1 MTDDIGIE
9 ALPEE
14 DAPAIELEVEVQ
26 DSVSVKDAEAW
37 AVGQRGGVDVVE
49 GDPTYHNNAKYYA
62 GQGEGHAEDAEAWA
76 EGTRGGT
83 PIGSSDPVYQKD
95 AKTHAGE
102 AEDSAG
108 DAEAWALGKRGGTD
122 VGSSDPT
129 YHNNAKYWAQSFESA
144 LHKIG
149 LAVVD
154 GQFYIDPVTEI

>member
-49 GDPTYHNNAKYYA
+49 GDPTYHNNAKY
-62 GQGEGHAEDAEAWA
+62 
-76 EGTRGGT
+76 
-83 PIGSSDPVYQKD
+83 
-95 AKTHAGE
+95 
-102 AEDSAG
+102 
-108 DAEAWALGKRGGTD
+108 
-122 VGSSDPT
+122 
-129 YHNNAKYWAQSFESA
+129 WAQSFESA

>member
-1 MTDDIGIE
+1 MY
-9 ALPEE
+9 
-14 DAPAIELEVEVQ
+14 Q
-26 DSVSVKDAEAW
+26 KDAK
-37 AVGQRGGVDVVE
+37 
-49 GDPTYHNNAKYYA
+49 T
-62 GQGEGHAEDAEAWA
+62 HAEDAEAWA

-108 DAEAWALGKRGGTD
+108 DAEAWAIGKRGGTD